1 MNASAPVS
9 CLRPCDL
16 RIDFTYLSVMAL
28 MRESRALIESSAS
41 FIARF
46 IESTLCERRPILVL
60 QSDISPSRRLSWLRR
75 CSVSRVLSWIFR
87 LVSLISPALRCLACF
102 TSAAVRG
109 FAWFCFLC
117 LDVCCLLEPVLRF
130 FAVVRVVFCCCF
142 CAKTGSAIWPPNRAE
157 ISIMIPRRRFI
168 ARIRRC

>member
-117 LDVCCLLEPVLRF
+117 LDVCCYWSLCFAFSQLSVWF
-130 FAVVRVVFCCCF
+130 FAAVFARRQARPF
-142 CAKTGSAIWPPNRAE
+142 GRRTGRK
-157 ISIMIPRRRFI
+157 
-168 ARIRRC
+168 

>member
-46 IESTLCERRPILVL
+46 IESTLCERRPMLVL

-87 LVSLISPALRCLACF
+87 LVSLFPLRCVVWLVLPRLRCEVLPGFVFFVWMSAVYWSLCF
-102 TSAAVRG
+102 AFSQLSVWFFAAV
-109 FAWFCFLC
+109 FARRQARPFG
-117 LDVCCLLEPVLRF
+117 R
-130 FAVVRVVFCCCF
+130 R
-142 CAKTGSAIWPPNRAE
+142 TGRK
-157 ISIMIPRRRFI
+157 
-168 ARIRRC
+168 

>member
-117 LDVCCLLEPVLRF
+117 LDVCCFGACASLFRSCPCGFLLLFLREDRLGHL
-130 FAVVRVVFCCCF
+130 A
-142 CAKTGSAIWPPNRAE
+142 AE
-157 ISIMIPRRRFI
+157 QGGNKYYDT
-168 ARIRRC
+168 

>member
-102 TSAAVRG
+102 TSAR
-109 FAWFCFLC
+109 FCLVLFSLFG
-117 LDVCCLLEPVLRF
+117 CLLFIGACASLFRSCPCGFLLLFLREDRLGHL
-130 FAVVRVVFCCCF
+130 A
-142 CAKTGSAIWPPNRAE
+142 AE
-157 ISIMIPRRRFI
+157 QGGNKYYDT
-168 ARIRRC
+168 